1 MNNNIY
7 NGPQAPYIPQPVAQ
21 KVKEKPEYTKAE
33 RIFSAVVMITAFCF
47 VRFVLFHATGF
58 ITTGIFIAFI
68 TAAII
73 YLRSKKCEFS
83 RFNKLLTATLYVFS
97 IVFSITANNF
107 IKTLDAMFL
116 FIAGAYMVYSVG
128 AGSKTIEKFLPFA
141 MAKAIFE
148 YPFASFGVQG
158 KITSDTVSDSETG
171 KNIKLM
177 LIGLVIT
184 IPLTAV
190 VAVLLMSA
198 DNGVENMLSGLF
210 DGVDNSGFWNIVK
223 ELIFALPLSMYI
235 FGMFYTNTHCD
246 EDRRLD
252 ERSCI
257 EKLFN
262 MRFVSNLVCYT
273 AVTPICLLYVLFF
286 ISQAQYFLSAFTGSL
301 PDGFTYSDYARRG
314 FFELCAIAV
323 INLAVLCFISLHSKK
338 AGREKPLM
346 LKVYSLVLSIFT
358 LILIATALSKMA
370 MYIKEYGLTELRV
383 YTSWFMLLL
392 AAVFILVIIKQFR
405 FEMKFAK
412 HISIIFTVMFAL
424 LCFSRPESL
433 IAKYNIEMY
442 ESGYLDELDK
452 DALLDMSDDARLTA
466 LNNGVVTKEEVNN
479 CKHSGYEGYSYG
491 RYNISSVILDSL
503 T

>member
-1 MNNNIY
+1 MNDNSLSFNSEQFARE
-7 NGPQAPYIPQPVAQ
+7 N
-21 KVKEKPEYTKAE
+21 EKPEYTKEE
-33 RIFSAVVMITAFCF
+33 RILSAVVMITAFCF

-210 DGVDNSGFWNIVK
+210 DGLDSSGFWNFVT

>member
-47 VRFVLFHATGF
+47 VKFVLFHATGF

-83 RFNKLLTATLYVFS
+83 HFNKLLTATLYVFS

>member
-33 RIFSAVVMITAFCF
+33 RIFSVVVMITAFCF
-47 VRFVLFHATGF
+47 VKFVLFHATGF

-177 LIGLVIT
+177 LI
-184 IPLTAV
+184 A
-190 VAVLLMSA
+190 
-198 DNGVENMLSGLF
+198 
-210 DGVDNSGFWNIVK
+210 
-223 ELIFALPLSMYI
+223 ALR
-235 FGMFYTNTHCD
+235 N
-246 EDRRLD
+246 
-252 ERSCI
+252 
-257 EKLFN
+257 KN
-262 MRFVSNLVCYT
+262 
-273 AVTPICLLYVLFF
+273 
-286 ISQAQYFLSAFTGSL
+286 
-301 PDGFTYSDYARRG
+301 
-314 FFELCAIAV
+314 
-323 INLAVLCFISLHSKK
+323 K
-338 AGREKPLM
+338 
-346 LKVYSLVLSIFT
+346 
-358 LILIATALSKMA
+358 
-370 MYIKEYGLTELRV
+370 
-383 YTSWFMLLL
+383 
-392 AAVFILVIIKQFR
+392 
-405 FEMKFAK
+405 
-412 HISIIFTVMFAL
+412 
-424 LCFSRPESL
+424 
-433 IAKYNIEMY
+433 
-442 ESGYLDELDK
+442 
-452 DALLDMSDDARLTA
+452 
-466 LNNGVVTKEEVNN
+466 
-479 CKHSGYEGYSYG
+479 
-491 RYNISSVILDSL
+491 
-503 T
+503 

>member
-1 MNNNIY
+1 MNDNSLSFNSEQFARE
-7 NGPQAPYIPQPVAQ
+7 N
-21 KVKEKPEYTKAE
+21 EKPEYTKAE

-47 VRFVLFHATGF
+47 VKFVLFHATGF

-198 DNGVENMLSGLF
+198 DNGVENMLRGLF
-210 DGVDNSGFWNIVK
+210 DGVDNSGFWNFVT

-358 LILIATALSKMA
+358 LILIATALSKMV

-433 IAKYNIEMY
+433 ITKYNIEMY